1 MDTKVIISAVVGIL
15 VGALI
20 TFLIMHFT
28 EKKSPTVVLVPSVIQ
43 PKLES
48 YSSCSPTKE
57 PYGGDIGCVQC
68 KQTDSAGFKG
78 FFKDLV
84 FDSIVSFPRAE
95 LNDQLTDLKNKTT
108 GKIIIGLSSSNDRQT
123 IMLHR
128 NFNKNMSDNRMANP
142 CVEDQYTTIIFDGKI
157 LNIGL
162 NGTIAAYIM
171 DMTEK

>member
-28 EKKSPTVVLVPSVIQ
+28 EKKSPTVVLVPSVVQ
-43 PKLES
+43 
-48 YSSCSPTKE
+48 PTKE
-57 PYGGDIGCVQC
+57 TYGAAIGCVQC
-68 KQTDSAGFKG
+68 NQTDSAGFKG

-108 GKIIIGLSSSNDRQT
+108 GKIIFGLSSNDQQT
-123 IMLHR
+123 IMLHQ

-142 CVEDQYTTIIFDGKI
+142 CVEDQYTTIIFDDNV

-171 DMTEK
+171 DMTKN